1 MPKLNGNGRTLTI
14 GSLVLVLLSG
24 GRALA
29 QDTRGF
35 KFNNLN
41 VSPYVNLEYKYDSN
55 VNYDRKQ
62 EQDDSILRV
71 NPGVDLSFQGDMWG
85 LRGNAWY
92 AYEWYKELDRLNSDS
107 YGESLEVYRE
117 SAKGWRFVLGQSY
130 VRDTEND
137 SLLDDGG
144 RGLWREREQFEVT
157 GALSY
162 QFSEKTAATLSGMYS
177 DLSYVNDSNQYEPL
191 YGWKEWS
198 MGLELAR
205 KLSEKSN
212 VLLSGSYQQ
221 YTSDGATRVDDSST
235 GYSLQAGFG
244 SRATERIKYRALTG
258 VSWFDY
264 ADGDLLTGWTYSL
277 DASYIINKKWAAS
290 VAGSSFFQPSEREA
304 NQAVQTYTMSAG
316 LTYKPMRRL
325 STRYDVA
332 YRREENQY
340 DVSAAGAATDDRYSL
355 RVRADYKLQRYV
367 TLYGGL
373 EYEDQMSDDSESEF
387 DRYRASVGLNFRY

>member
-1 MPKLNGNGRTLTI
+1 MPKLKLNRRMSTVACLL
-14 GSLVLVLLSG
+14 LVLMLG
-24 GRALA
+24 GSSLA
-29 QDTRGF
+29 QESRGF

-41 VSPYVNLEYKYDSN
+41 VSPFVNLEYKYDSN

-117 SAKGWRFVLGQSY
+117 SAKGWRFVLGESY
-130 VRDTEND
+130 MRDTEND

-144 RGLWREREQFEVT
+144 RGLWREREQFELT
-157 GALSY
+157 SALSY
-162 QFSEKTAATLSGMYS
+162 QFSEKTSATVSGMYS

-191 YGWKEWS
+191 YGWEEWTL
-198 MGLELAR
+198 GLELAR

-221 YTSDGATRVDDSST
+221 YTSDGATKVDDTST
-235 GYSLQAGFG
+235 GYTLQAGFG

-264 ADGDLLTGWTYSL
+264 GDSDMQAGWTYSV
-277 DASYIINKKWAAS
+277 DASWVINKKWAAS
-290 VAGSSFFQPSEREA
+290 VAGSSFFQPSERDA
-304 NQAVQTYTMSAG
+304 NQAVQAYTMSAG
-316 LTYKPMRRL
+316 LTYKPMRLL
-325 STRYDVA
+325 STRFDVL
-332 YRREENQY
+332 YRREENQFN
-340 DVSAAGAATDDRYSL
+340 DASTNAGTDDRYSL
-355 RVRADYKLQRYV
+355 RARADYQLMRYV

-373 EYEDQMSDDSESEF
+373 EYEDQMSDDAESEF
-387 DRYRASVGLNFRY
+387 DRYRASLGLNFRY